1 MRLTVKFILFFVF
14 IYSFQPVNAQQ
25 LDLDYFIDNALK
37 NDPGLKQN
45 VNQQQIYGLQSQLI
59 NAQNKAPQ
67 VTFTTDYT
75 FAPFFSDNGRP
86 ISITPNPS
94 PDAFGYDAA
103 LTNGGLYATQLN
115 VAIPLLNKKAVGTLQ
130 EQNTNLA
137 AVNATTRRQLEH
149 DLRKNIT
156 DQYIQVYQIQQQE
169 EYLELIINQIKERKA
184 TVEALVKRG
193 LLQQSDYLLLEIE
206 QNTRETD
213 LSTARITEVNTYG
226 ALKNSTLISDTGLV
240 RLNEPVITIQQ
251 AKPNS
256 FYYKDKFKL
265 DSLNLVIQQNVFN
278 IKYLPTLSFTG
289 SGGMMSSDF
298 TNIPHNVGL
307 EASLHLSIPIYDGK
321 QRKINDSQAK
331 INQIGITYARDNFT
345 IQQKN
350 YLQNIQR
357 QIGLFNQN
365 MELISKLIDKQDLL
379 LRLDKEKLQ
388 SGQLS
393 IIEYIKSISDYVA
406 ARQSLTVAKVQV
418 LLLANQYNYYN
429 W

>member
-1 MRLTVKFILFFVF
+1 MKLSIKITLFFSL
-14 IYSFQPVNAQQ
+14 IYCCQNISAQQ
-25 LDLDYFIDNALK
+25 LDLDYFINNAIK
-37 NDPGLKQN
+37 NDPGIKQN

-67 VTFTTDYT
+67 VNFTTDYT
-75 FAPFFSDNGRP
+75 FAPFFADNGRA
-86 ISITPNPS
+86 ISITPNPA

-115 VAIPLLNKKAVGTLQ
+115 VAIPLLNKKTVSALQ
-130 EQNTNLA
+130 SQNSNLA
-137 AVNATTRRQLEH
+137 AVNASTRKQLEH

-156 DQYIQVYQIQQQE
+156 DQYIQVYQTQQQE
-169 EYLELIINQIKERKA
+169 EYLELVIKEIKARKA

-213 LSTARITEVNTYG
+213 LSSARIAEVMAYG
-226 ALKNSTLISDTGLV
+226 ALKNSAVISDTALAK
-240 RLNEPVITIQQ
+240 LKEPVISLQ
-251 AKPNS
+251 ANPNT
-256 FYYKDKFKL
+256 FYFKEKFKL
-265 DSLNLVIQQNVFN
+265 DSLTLSIQQNVFST
-278 IKYLPTLSFTG
+278 KYLPALTFSG
-289 SGGMMSSDF
+289 SGGMMASDF

-307 EASLHLSIPIYDGK
+307 MASLHLSIPIYDGR

-331 INQIGITYARDNFT
+331 INQQGVTYARDNFT
-345 IQQKN
+345 VQQKN
-350 YLQNIQR
+350 YLQNIQK

-365 MELISKLIDKQDLL
+365 MELIKKLIEKQDLL
-379 LRLDKEKLQ
+379 LQLDKEKLQ
-388 SGQLS
+388 NGQLS

-406 ARQSLTVAKVQV
+406 AKQSLNVAKVQV
-418 LLLANQYNYYN
+418 LTLANQYNYYN